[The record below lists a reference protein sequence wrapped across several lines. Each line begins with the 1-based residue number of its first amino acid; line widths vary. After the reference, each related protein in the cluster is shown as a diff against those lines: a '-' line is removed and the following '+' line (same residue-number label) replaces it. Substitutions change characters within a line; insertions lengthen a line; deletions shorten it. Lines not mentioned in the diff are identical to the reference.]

1 VAETKHESLVER
13 DLRDKLEQRGW
24 EVIQEQRHSVN
35 LDLAV
40 RFNGVDGVVSI
51 RAAFLPAR
59 GLLKH
64 TYQPTY
70 LRVVLGRPEGEP
82 SRWAVWDKVWFPT
95 GGKYKPE
102 SCARVVH
109 EAMGDGWVA
118 AAACSV
124 TPKQT
129 WWERLG
135 TIETLLA
142 RAEKLAPAQDEDAR
156 REQIFGVQRRYFDV
170 QTRRAREIA
179 FIVVFGVLAVGV
191 AAGLVAALTADTP
204 PNTAESDFLIA
215 RVFIAGVCGIM
226 FIAFSLPTIFGLRKL
241 LRVPRK
247 PLEGMNA
254 IAQALRDTRAFTEVT
269 MPAHMERSGLPLVVR
284 VDGRLDE
291 AKAPL
296 SVSPLTATS
305 SSHAVKLEAELCRVS
320 WPEGASPD
328 ACLVPERWL
337 TCELS
342 GAGADLTRLPTGP
355 REERRG
361 AVVRWTFT
369 GEEIDSGAVQ
379 SHFLTVAGALSSDA
393 RGYR

>member
-1 VAETKHESLVER
+1 MAETKYESLLER
-13 DLRDKLEQRGW
+13 DLWAKLDQRRW
-24 EVIQEQRHSVN
+24 EVIEERRHSAN

-64 TYQPTY
+64 TY
-70 LRVVLGRPEGEP
+70 
-82 SRWAVWDKVWFPT
+82 
-95 GGKYKPE
+95 
-102 SCARVVH
+102 
-109 EAMGDGWVA
+109 GWVA

-124 TPKQT
+124 SPKQT

-170 QTRRAREIA
+170 QTRRGREIA
-179 FIVVFGVLAVGV
+179 FVVVFGVLAVGV
-191 AAGLVAALTADTP
+191 VAGLVAGLTADTP

-215 RVFIAGVCGIM
+215 RVFIAVVCGIM
-226 FIAFSLPTIFGLRKL
+226 FIAFFLPSIFGLRKL

-247 PLEGMNA
+247 PLEGTDA
-254 IAQALRDTRAFTEVT
+254 IAQCLRGTRAFSEVT
-269 MPAHMERSGLPLVVR
+269 TPAHVERAGLPLVVQQE
-284 VDGRLDE
+284 GRLDE

-296 SVSPLTATS
+296 CVSPLTATS
-305 SSHAVKLEAELCRVS
+305 SSHAVKLEAELCRVA

-328 ACLVPERWL
+328 ACLVPDRWL
-337 TCELS
+337 TVELS
-342 GAGADLTRLPTGP
+342 GAGSDLAKLPPGP

-361 AVVRWTFT
+361 DVVRWTFT
-369 GEEIDSGAVQ
+369 DDEIDAGEVESQ
-379 SHFLTVAGALSSDA
+379 FLTVAAALSSDA